1 MQYFFPLIGVI
12 ITAYLA
18 YYFGVRSYFKQK
30 EYEMVKERYLNES
43 LDIICANLDN
53 SLSEFRDAWGQS
65 FGNLKLFRDLGDNTK
80 IELYNFEINKV
91 TQKSMGIQAFYRLKY
106 LLDNEIFWNT
116 VQMAYAFVIV
126 SLTFI
131 DQDLNAAIKLN
142 LVDDSPIPKEKR
154 LEIFIKYH
162 NELVKMHHES
172 KKYYIVLSYL
182 LNVSQILESERF
194 SFKELKKFRDNEEV
208 IGIVEKIKNLFKDE
222 LASKKEIKQFYT
234 E

>member
-1 MQYFFPLIGVI
+1 
-12 ITAYLA
+12 
-18 YYFGVRSYFKQK
+18 
-30 EYEMVKERYLNES
+30 
-43 LDIICANLDN
+43 
-53 SLSEFRDAWGQS
+53 
-65 FGNLKLFRDLGDNTK
+65 
-80 IELYNFEINKV
+80 
-91 TQKSMGIQAFYRLKY
+91 
-106 LLDNEIFWNT
+106 
-116 VQMAYAFVIV
+116 MAYAFVIV